1 MPIDRS
7 YIDLLETNNFIQKWA
22 DSFYFQCTTRTVQES
37 KLFPVNPYIAL
48 SYYNCWYR
56 YPELLRKVDAAMPA
70 EQIGDR
76 ARQVGTY
83 VNTITM
89 DVSAQFYLGARQF
102 LIDMGM
108 IKPTDGV
115 EDMMDVLD
123 FTRRLNLAFHR
134 SEAHIMPSDGNHKDQ
149 IHTARQTEFFEDGA
163 LGVTPGDKLHSSF
176 TKFMAAVSAYGFLSH
191 CECRLS
197 FCNNGPY
204 KTRDGNEMLVRD
216 ALDLSEC
223 DYPWMDGAAS
233 EIEFNN
239 LTIPVIMKDTHFN
252 MVDDWGS
259 FEAEPSYDNDN
270 LVAVGVYTSDFLSDG
285 FIPVHMDSASEL
297 ADYLDDQREK
307 MEAATATMWKM
318 MAGWSRE
325 QMIDAGLLVY
335 YGTMKDVAHFA
346 GVYEQDDWF
355 LVDERTQRFK
365 PLMNDEYGNSVIAEL
380 VGLISMTSQNRG
392 PHRMARYSGE
402 PGEMWTSI
410 PYSVLADDEW
420 TPSVGPIVAG
430 STSLPAKTA
439 KWTTTRGKLTQDE
452 CNAAAKEF
460 HSQAFDLR
468 YYDDDVWVKNNPD
481 DPRAAE
487 LEAASRGAS
496 AAAAS

>member
-1 MPIDRS
+1 MPSKHS
-7 YIDLLETNNFIQKWA
+7 YIDLLDANNFIQKWA

-70 EQIGDR
+70 EVIGDR
-76 ARQVGTY
+76 AREVGTY

-89 DVSAQFYLGARQF
+89 DVAIQFYLGARQF

-108 IKPTDGV
+108 LKPTDG
-115 EDMMDVLD
+115 LD
-123 FTRRLNLAFHR
+123 DAMFVIDFARRLNLSFHR

-149 IHTARQTEFFEDGA
+149 IHTARQTEFFEAGA

-176 TKFMAAVSAYGFLSH
+176 TRFMAAVSAYGFLSH

-204 KTRDGNEMLVRD
+204 KTKDGNEMLVRD

-223 DYPWMDGAAS
+223 DYPWMDGAAAG
-233 EIEFNN
+233 IEHNN
-239 LTIPVIMKDTHFN
+239 LTIPVIMKDTHFH

-270 LVAVGVYTSDFLSDG
+270 LLAVGLYTSDYLSDG
-285 FIPVHMDSASEL
+285 YIPVHMDSASEL
-297 ADYLDDQREK
+297 ADYFDDQREK
-307 MEAATATMWKM
+307 MESATAEMWKM

-380 VGLISMTSQNRG
+380 VGLISMSSQDRG

-420 TPSVGPIVAG
+420 TSSVGPIGAG

-439 KWTTTRGKLTQDE
+439 KWTTTRGKLNQDE

-460 HSQAFDLR
+460 HSRKFDLR
-468 YYDDDVWVKNNPD
+468 YYDDDVWVKNHPD
-481 DPRAAE
+481 DPKAAE
-487 LEAASRGAS
+487 LAS
-496 AAAAS
+496 